1 MTQYN
6 ILNVK
11 LSNSQINRLK
21 FRIKNGTEVT
31 LKLSSNVFRDSND
44 ETNFLHKSLFTNT
57 QVSRLHI
64 GFANSSSASIKLSKT
79 QLHKIGQSAGFLGR
93 PLGPFLK
100 TGMSLLKDVIK
111 PLSKS
116 VLGLTAAAATD
127 AAFKKKI
134 LGSDLTTHIISN
146 EEMDDIMKIVK
157 SLKEFRLLIKG
168 ISETIQNKAKEQKG
182 AFLSMFLGTL
192 GASLLGYLLTGKEV
206 KRLNSSNIPGRRVI
220 RGCKGKIRAGE
231 NFQYRII
238 L

>member
-31 LKLSSNVFRDSND
+31 LKLPSNVFRDSND

-64 GFANSSSASIKLSKT
+64 GFANSSSSSIKLSKT
-79 QLHKIGQSAGFLGR
+79 QLDKIGQSAGFLGR

-100 TGMSLLKDVIK
+100 TGMPLIKDVLK

-134 LGSDLTTHIISN
+134 LGSGLTTHIVSN

-168 ISETIQNKAKEQKG
+168 FSETIQNKAKEQKG
-182 AFLSMFLGTL
+182 AFPSMFLGTL